1 MSYLILVVMIL
12 LALVLRHA
20 QKEIKLIKKY
30 VLTKLKDLKATVIK

>member
-12 LALVLRHA
+12 LALVLRHV

-30 VLTKLKDLKATVIK
+30 VLTKLKDLKETVIK